1 MSLESAFP
9 RSLLQHP
16 TYVFGR
22 LHKAIHAEVNTSLR
36 DHWVLSYL
44 AECPDL
50 TQQQVAEALAID
62 RSEVVRLMDGL
73 ERAGFVVR
81 ARDSEDRRK
90 YRLSI
95 TKSGRE
101 MVART
106 DERIREAADRLLY
119 RLTPEER
126 ETLHRLALKAIG
138 E

>member
-1 MSLESAFP
+1 MSLGAEFP

-44 AECPDL
+44 AEQSDL
-50 TQQQVAEALAID
+50 TQQQVSDALAID
-62 RSEVVRLMDGL
+62 RSEVVRLIDGL
-73 ERAGFVVR
+73 ERAGYVVR
-81 ARDSEDRRK
+81 ARDTEDRRK

-95 TKSGRE
+95 TKAGRD

-106 DERIREAADRLLY
+106 DERLKEAADRLLY
-119 RLTPEER
+119 RLTAEER
-126 ETLHRLALKAIG
+126 RTLHRLALKAIG